1 MPTKEK
7 MIGNFE
13 FEDGG
18 RKFFCS
24 VEVPGQ
30 TGMPPWWWF
39 RLGTEAST
47 RYAPFEASPSD
58 TKQSVQ
64 KRIVAYYAEL
74 LAIQARPAY
83 QRPAWKKPERPTPA
97 GEVIPA
103 LSPLSPPS

>member
-1 MPTKEK
+1 MAIKEK
-7 MIGNFE
+7 VIQQFE
-13 FEDGG
+13 FEDAG

-39 RLGTEAST
+39 RPGAETTT
-47 RYAPFEASPSD
+47 RYAGFEASASD

-64 KRIVAYYAEL
+64 KRIIAYYAQL
-74 LAIQARPAY
+74 LAIEARPAY
-83 QRPAWKKPERPTPA
+83 QRPAWKKPERPTPT

-103 LSPLSPPS
+103 LSPITPTV